1 MHKTRKNER
10 HSHLSITQNMNKNTQ
25 EFTNATRKCIKWHQN
40 EKIKKK
46 PSKMERRK
54 PKVKKKKNIEL
65 LYCFGISRGGQRQCE
80 TWREAAEASGVMVAT
95 TI

>member
-25 EFTNATRKCIKWHQN
+25 EFTNATNATRKCIKWHQN

-54 PKVKKKKNIEL
+54 PKVKKKKYWVTVLFWN
-65 LYCFGISRGGQRQCE
+65 
-80 TWREAAEASGVMVAT
+80 
-95 TI
+95 